1 MDFAI
6 DKRIPSQTPRDRAV
20 DLPRIEAAVR
30 EILIAIGE
38 NPDRDGLRDTP
49 SRVAR
54 AYQELSAGLREDSSA
69 HLKKVFDYEGT
80 ASVCVKDIEFFSLC
94 EHHMLPFFG
103 KVSISYK
110 PKGKKVFGLSKLAR
124 LVEGLSRRLQVQE
137 RLTSEI
143 ADAVMGSGCAESVS
157 VEVEAQHMC
166 MSMRGAKSPSAMTIT
181 VEQR

>member
-54 AYQELSAGLREDSSA
+54 AYQELSAGLREDPSA
-69 HLKKVFDYEGT
+69 HLKRVFDYEGT

-103 KVSISYK
+103 KVQVTYQ
-110 PKGKKVFGLSKLAR
+110 PQGGKVFGLSKLAR
-124 LVEGLSRRLQVQE
+124 LVDGYARRLQVQE
-137 RLTSEI
+137 RLSSQI
-143 ADAVMGSGCAESVS
+143 ADAVMDTGLALSVS
-157 VEVEAQHMC
+157 VEIEAEHLCMC
-166 MSMRGAKSPSAMTIT
+166 MRGARVGDARTVT
-181 VEQR
+181 VEVR